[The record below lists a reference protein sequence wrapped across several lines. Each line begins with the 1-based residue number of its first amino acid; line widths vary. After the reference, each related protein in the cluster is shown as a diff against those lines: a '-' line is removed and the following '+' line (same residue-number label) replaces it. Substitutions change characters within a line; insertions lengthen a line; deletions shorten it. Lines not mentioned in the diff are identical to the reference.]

1 MRKLFQFKSLYVR
14 LVVTF
19 IGIWWFINWF
29 SFGMIFR
36 AFAQNTIFKSSEL
49 SPSQVAQIVSMRGT
63 VLTILAAGILLGTL
77 AIVHSSRSIVKPIK
91 ELSKAAREVAQ
102 GKLNVYVKPVGS
114 DEISRLAKDFNIM
127 TQALIS
133 TDKLHKEFVSNVS
146 HEFKTP
152 VTSIRG
158 FAKLVRDG
166 NLEKVQ
172 MQEYCDII
180 IEESERLSNLAQ
192 DLLKLSELENSVI
205 QENVVLI
212 AVDEQ
217 IRKAVVSLEPLWS
230 KKEIE
235 IELNLEKISFNS
247 NLQSLQQVW
256 NNLLTNAIKFSD
268 PKSTINIELV
278 TKDDKLHFT
287 IQDHGIG
294 IKEEDQTRIFERF
307 YQADTSRAEEGHGLG
322 LVIVKKI
329 VEKAGGTISVNSVYG
344 EGTTFIV
351 ELPMN

>member
-1 MRKLFQFKSLYVR
+1 MRKLFQFKSLYIR
-14 LVVTF
+14 LVFTF

-36 AFAQNTIFKSSEL
+36 AFAQNAIFKSSEL
-49 SPSQVAQIVSMRGT
+49 STTQIAQIVSMRGT
-63 VLTILAAGILLGTL
+63 VLTILATGIFLGTL

-91 ELSKAAREVAQ
+91 ELSKAARDVAE

-114 DEISRLAKDFNIM
+114 DEISRLTKDFNIM

-152 VTSIRG
+152 VTSIKG

-166 NLEKVQ
+166 NLEKAQ

-217 IRKAVVSLEPLWS
+217 IRKAAVSLEPLWS

-235 IELNLEKISFNS
+235 IELNLEKVSFKSNS
-247 NLQSLQQVW
+247 QCLQQVW

-268 PKSTINIELV
+268 PKSKINIELF
-278 TKDDKLHFT
+278 TKDDKLHFS
-287 IQDHGIG
+287 IQDRGIG
-294 IKEEDQTRIFERF
+294 IKEDDQVRIFERF

-329 VEKAGGTISVNSVYG
+329 VEKAGGSISVNSVYG

>member
-1 MRKLFQFKSLYVR
+1 MRKIFQFKSLYIR
-14 LVVTF
+14 LVFTF
-19 IGIWWFINWF
+19 IGIWWLINWF
-29 SFGMIFR
+29 SFGMIFH
-36 AFAQNTIFKSSEL
+36 AFAQNAIFKSSEL
-49 SPSQVAQIVSMRGT
+49 NPSQVSQIVSMRGT
-63 VLTILAAGILLGTL
+63 VLTILAAGIFLGTL
-77 AIVHSSRSIVKPIK
+77 AIVYSSRSIVKPIN

-114 DEISRLAKDFNIM
+114 DEISRLTKDFNIM
-127 TQALIS
+127 TQAFIS
-133 TDKLHKEFVSNVS
+133 TDKLQKEFVSNVS

-152 VTSIRG
+152 VTSIKG

-166 NLEKVQ
+166 NLEKAQ

-192 DLLKLSELENSVI
+192 DLLKLSELENFVI

-217 IRKAVVSLEPLWS
+217 IRKATVNLEPLWS
-230 KKEIE
+230 KKEID

-247 NLQSLQQVW
+247 NSQSLQQVW

-268 PKSTINIELV
+268 PKSTINIELF
-278 TKDDKLHFT
+278 TKDDKLHFS

-294 IKEEDQTRIFERF
+294 IKEEDQARIFERF

-329 VEKAGGTISVNSVYG
+329 VEKAGGTISVISVYG